1 MVNAS
6 LMCYDNYR
14 LGYAKETQWV
24 QSVLSKKPFFKKLSN
39 VAVVMESLVNRS
51 RTLPL
56 ELIMEDFM
64 LKTLVRLRH
73 SCLLQSE
80 HPYAEVPHRMNM
92 SIPKATSVTLR
103 FDTECCSEEDDVF
116 AVFPNTNSRNPIL
129 LVSGN
134 NYSTLTTRAAT
145 NQFYIEFPFY
155 QLGKM
160 TWIKGTSVLAYNAD
174 TTIVGYRSHDAW
186 WTVTTEQGVGR
197 GIVSFSFC
205 IRKLHRQNLILGIS
219 ASSQSVETFLG
230 KNGVSWGLQANGYLW
245 YNSRRQLFCP
255 GFKENDMVKLVVN
268 SYTHTLSVTI
278 NGQFQGVAFRN
289 LPSNQLLLPAVSFFD
304 AGDMVELCR
313 VKVCAVEYTQAPI
326 AIEYVSSES
335 TKEESVQWLKR
346 VPPERLRRA
355 QEMKNM
361 GFDIYKCVLALEATN
376 DNIQEGT
383 DYLLANDNEL
393 SQKTAH
399 LKESQSKAESEVRN
413 EEMMNWFMNAYM
425 EDNKQ
430 RSLFN
435 LDWIC
440 PCCYTSNESSQRQC
454 KACETAKPDVNS
466 EEWKEANKT
475 RWGFRLL
482 VLPDYTANDLTSLTM
497 ELMAHNN
504 LTLPESQK
512 WTLDADRMLVELASE
527 FCYVNNMDI
536 MTLFPGHLVPND
548 RMLMKYGRLMDFS
561 LPQLQIRFY
570 VLQRLNLM
578 LRDNLPFINISCDD
592 G

>member
-1 MVNAS
+1 
-6 LMCYDNYR
+6 
-14 LGYAKETQWV
+14 
-24 QSVLSKKPFFKKLSN
+24 
-39 VAVVMESLVNRS
+39 
-51 RTLPL
+51 
-56 ELIMEDFM
+56 
-64 LKTLVRLRH
+64 
-73 SCLLQSE
+73 
-80 HPYAEVPHRMNM
+80 
-92 SIPKATSVTLR
+92 
-103 FDTECCSEEDDVF
+103 
-116 AVFPNTNSRNPIL
+116 
-129 LVSGN
+129 
-134 NYSTLTTRAAT
+134 
-145 NQFYIEFPFY
+145 
-155 QLGKM
+155 
-160 TWIKGTSVLAYNAD
+160 
-174 TTIVGYRSHDAW
+174 
-186 WTVTTEQGVGR
+186 
-197 GIVSFSFC
+197 
-205 IRKLHRQNLILGIS
+205 
-219 ASSQSVETFLG
+219 
-230 KNGVSWGLQANGYLW
+230 
-245 YNSRRQLFCP
+245 
-255 GFKENDMVKLVVN
+255 
-268 SYTHTLSVTI
+268 
-278 NGQFQGVAFRN
+278 
-289 LPSNQLLLPAVSFFD
+289 
-304 AGDMVELCR
+304 
-313 VKVCAVEYTQAPI
+313 
-326 AIEYVSSES
+326 
-335 TKEESVQWLKR
+335 
-346 VPPERLRRA
+346 
-355 QEMKNM
+355 M